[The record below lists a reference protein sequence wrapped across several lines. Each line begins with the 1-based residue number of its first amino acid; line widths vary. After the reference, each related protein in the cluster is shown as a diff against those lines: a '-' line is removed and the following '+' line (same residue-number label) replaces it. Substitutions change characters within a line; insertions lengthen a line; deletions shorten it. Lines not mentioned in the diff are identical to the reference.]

1 MPMSKFSTQCM
12 TNNDVADSRE
22 VLFQDE
28 KYTFP
33 RKETLAFLKQFA
45 RVYRVES
52 KLNVGLSGLILN

>member
-1 MPMSKFSTQCM
+1 M

-22 VLFQDE
+22 VLFQED